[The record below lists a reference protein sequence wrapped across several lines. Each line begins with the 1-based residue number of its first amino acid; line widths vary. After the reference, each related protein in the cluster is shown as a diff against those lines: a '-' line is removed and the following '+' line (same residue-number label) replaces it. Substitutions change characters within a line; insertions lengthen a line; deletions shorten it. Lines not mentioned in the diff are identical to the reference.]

1 MKPKHEVTKI
11 DKETIKRI
19 TERLY
24 KKANGENSNQIKV
37 YRDDQD
43 ENLGCSPV
51 SLNQTSQVKM
61 KEENFQQKDMDNK
74 QK

>member
-1 MKPKHEVTKI
+1 MKPKQEVTKI

-51 SLNQTSQVKM
+51 SLN
-61 KEENFQQKDMDNK
+61 
-74 QK
+74 